1 MASMLDKL
9 QGEYVKPSDI
19 SRKIEVIGSGFGRTG
34 TMSLSATLEKLLCGP
49 IFHGGT
55 IIMQDETG
63 AEDDSILSLGV
74 LCTWQ
79 ADSDLQI

>member
-34 TMSLSATLEKLLCGP
+34 TMSLSAALEKLLRGP
-49 IFHGGT
+49 VFHSGT
-55 IIMQDETG
+55 IIFQDEKG
-63 AEDDSILSLGV
+63 AEDDSVLSSGSPMYLAG
-74 LCTWQ
+74 
-79 ADSDLQI
+79 